1 MLRTG
6 LVVNF
11 SDLSKKFLIFVFSLG
26 LIACSH
32 AEKKE
37 IVTEPPLNNFSESM
51 QVEEVLTNTLL
62 KIKGV
67 NLRQKLLINEK
78 MALVSREKDIG
89 IYGVGIVK
97 KILLNKDGRFD
108 FEFEILALQPKYTV
122 RLDDRVVRLDL
133 TTTNQEYMGRTYSLV
148 HLPDRNISSRYKP
161 LFTQGYSI
169 GETAE
174 TLWKNEFLFTYYG
187 QIYYGMYDFLSVGT
201 LLPLNAVGSA
211 NGALKARIY
220 RSETNVL
227 AAGLSYTK
235 IPNSQASTLNINFM
249 WDSISNETS
258 ITHTFITLA
267 VFSFDKAEDASAIKS
282 LGTSSLQTGYEFI
295 MDSWNRLLVGPNFN
309 FEKKSVGGYLSYLKI
324 WDKTHLQFSLNS
336 TNIRS
341 LKLSPTDGYYAFF
354 DAYWRY

>member
-1 MLRTG
+1 MAVTLLYLT
-6 LVVNF
+6 
-11 SDLSKKFLIFVFSLG
+11 
-26 LIACSH
+26 ACSH

-37 IVTEPPLNNFSESM
+37 IITDPPLNNFSENM
-51 QVEEVLTNTLL
+51 QVGEITTNTNL

-67 NLRQKLLINEK
+67 NLRQKLFVNEK
-78 MALVSREKDIG
+78 LALVSKEKDIG
-89 IYGVGIVK
+89 IYGVGVVK
-97 KILLNKDGRFD
+97 KIIFSGDGRFD

-122 RLDDRVVRLDL
+122 RLGDRVVRLNL
-133 TTTNQEYMGRTYSLV
+133 STTNEEYMGRTYSLV
-148 HLPDRNISSRYKP
+148 HLPDRNVSSRYKP

-187 QIYYGMYDFLSVGT
+187 QIYYGLYDFLSVGT

-211 NGALKARIY
+211 NGVVKARLY
-220 RSETNVL
+220 RSGANVL
-227 AAGLSYTK
+227 STGLSYTK

-249 WDSISNETS
+249 WDSISNESS
-258 ITHTFITLA
+258 ITHSFISLA

-295 MDSWNRLLVGPNFN
+295 LDNWSRLLVGPNFN